1 MELKKH
7 RHIVSEK
14 VPVVAMI
21 LWMTDHPF
29 AQRFPNLHETPLK
42 DILGDSELMKL
53 SQTKVADVRN
63 GNDECRKCPHV
74 EKCSGGCR
82 QSALAAT
89 GNYYGPEKSVCTFFN
104 NSWDKLIYEAMDQPY
119 KDYLSR
125 NHITP
130 EEGCKQEE
138 PTC

>member
-1 MELKKH
+1 M
-7 RHIVSEK
+7 
-14 VPVVAMI
+14 VAPCM
-21 LWMTDHPF
+21 MMADHPF

-82 QSALAAT
+82 QSALSAT

-104 NSWDKLIYEAMDQPY
+104 NGWDKLIYEASLCVSI
-119 KDYLSR
+119 LSLVVSAVSLGIALESR
-125 NHITP
+125 
-130 EEGCKQEE
+130 KK
-138 PTC
+138 